1 MMMIRCGARRNDH
14 RHRFGRAKTTTTT
27 VGALHT
33 DEAMGDG
40 KEGNDASSSSKMMMM
55 MTDQKAFVD
64 DVVTRAADAARASA
78 ERYDFASAFV
88 GSMLCATWF
97 VMRGQSVETA
107 LMIVFCA
114 TITAVVAEELLQDVE
129 RDGGGR

>member
-1 MMMIRCGARRNDH
+1 MS
-14 RHRFGRAKTTTTT
+14 
-27 VGALHT
+27 
-33 DEAMGDG
+33 
-40 KEGNDASSSSKMMMM
+40 ASSPADLTSSASGTEK
-55 MTDQKAFVD
+55 TG
-64 DVVTRAADAARASA
+64 TSHDAARASA

-107 LMIVFCA
+107 CGIVFCA

>member
-1 MMMIRCGARRNDH
+1 MMLMRCGARRNDH
-14 RHRFGRAKTTTTT
+14 RHRFGRATTTTT
-27 VGALHT
+27 IGALHT

-40 KEGNDASSSSKMMMM
+40 KEEHDASSSKMMMM

-64 DVVTRAADAARASA
+64 DVVTRAADAARVSA

>member
-1 MMMIRCGARRNDH
+1 MD
-14 RHRFGRAKTTTTT
+14 
-27 VGALHT
+27 VSSS
-33 DEAMGDG
+33 
-40 KEGNDASSSSKMMMM
+40 SSSSKMMM
-55 MTDQKAFVD
+55 TTQKALID
-64 DVVTRAADAARASA
+64 DFLTRAGDAARASA

-107 LMIVFCA
+107 CGIVFCA

>member
-1 MMMIRCGARRNDH
+1 MMMMIRCGARRNDH
-14 RHRFGRAKTTTTT
+14 RHRFERATTTI
-27 VGALHT
+27 GALHT

-40 KEGNDASSSSKMMMM
+40 KEDNDASSSSSKMMMM